1 MYFNE
6 DNREVNCKCRLFEFK
21 GIVCRHQILVFINRK
36 IYRIPDKYI
45 LDRWNKN
52 VKRRHTKVRI
62 SYNNWSLK
70 PEACRYEK
78 MCNAFYEVANLAT
91 DFENAYKNVM
101 TQICEM
107 KGELK
112 EGGNACGSNKPISID
127 IQNDSTSC
135 DNGHVTS
142 KEARKILDP
151 VAVSQKGRPSFK
163 RKMSKVEQ
171 AVKKKKEKEKK
182 KKMNTITNERKL
194 VNKVE
199 TSILEEICEKVRL

>member
-1 MYFNE
+1 M
-6 DNREVNCKCRLFEFK
+6 
-21 GIVCRHQILVFINRK
+21 
-36 IYRIPDKYI
+36 
-45 LDRWNKN
+45 
-52 VKRRHTKVRI
+52 
-62 SYNNWSLK
+62 K
-70 PEACRYEK
+70 PKAFRYEK
-78 MCNAFYEVANLAT
+78 MCNAFYEVANLAA

-112 EGGNACGSNKPISID
+112 EGGNAWGSNKPISMD

-135 DNGHVTS
+135 GNGLVIS
-142 KEARKILDP
+142 KEVREILDP
-151 VAVSQKGRPSFK
+151 VVVCQKGRPSFK

-182 KKMNTITNERKL
+182 KKMKTIIHEGNV
-194 VNKVE
+194 VNQVE